1 MKLDKRRRIENKTNY
16 NKRLKLLKG
25 KLPRLVIR
33 KTNRYILL
41 QIIESKNAQ
50 DKVIYSVC
58 TKELLKSGWP
68 KEKAGSLKSLSAA
81 YLGGLLLG
89 KKASSLSKDNEGNKP
104 SSKQSFEGQA
114 GKLKE
119 KVILDTGLIPST
131 KGSRI
136 YAAVKGVADSG
147 IKIDYDEKIIPSMER
162 IEGKA
167 HKLDDI
173 FKKVKGAIK

>member
-25 KLPRLVIR
+25 RAPRLVVR
-33 KTNRYILL
+33 KTNKYILL

-50 DKVIYSVC
+50 DKVIYSVS
-58 TKELLKSGWP
+58 TRDLLKSGWP
-68 KEKAGSLKSLSAA
+68 KEKQGSLKSLGAS
-81 YLGGLLLG
+81 YLAGLLLG
-89 KKASSLSKDNEGNKP
+89 KKV
-104 SSKQSFEGQA
+104 

-119 KVILDTGLIPST
+119 RVILDTGLIPST
-131 KGSRI
+131 NGSRI
-136 YAAVKGVADSG
+136 YAAIKGVADSG
-147 IKIDYDEKIIPSMER
+147 INIPYDEKIIPPMER

-167 HKLDDI
+167 QKLDEI